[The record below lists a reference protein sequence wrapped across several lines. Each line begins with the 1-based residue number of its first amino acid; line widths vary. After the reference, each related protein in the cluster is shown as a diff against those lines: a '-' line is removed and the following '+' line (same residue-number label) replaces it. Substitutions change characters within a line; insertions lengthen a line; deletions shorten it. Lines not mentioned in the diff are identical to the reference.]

1 MKSLVSAAGAIILVA
16 LAACAPRPEKTVAA
30 IDPKTSAM
38 ADTTPAR
45 LAKPQTLDQMLA
57 RARERFAA
65 ADLNQDGKVTTE
77 ELEQSRADR
86 DVAAPRWGARG
97 RLMRADTD
105 VDGEVT
111 LADVET
117 HTRQRFAR
125 LDTDKSGVVTAD
137 EMRLALRGP
146 N

>member
-1 MKSLVSAAGAIILVA
+1 MKSLVLAAFATA
-16 LAACAPRPEKTVAA
+16 LLGACAPRPEKTVAA
-30 IDPKTSAM
+30 IDPKTSAV
-38 ADTTPAR
+38 ADTTPDR
-45 LAKPQTLDQMLA
+45 LAKPQTLDHMLA

-77 ELEQSRADR
+77 ELEQGRADR
-86 DVAAPRWGARG
+86 DLSSPRWGAGG

-117 HTRQRFAR
+117 HARQRFTR
-125 LDTDKSGVVTAD
+125 LDADKNGVVTG
-137 EMRLALRGP
+137 EELRAAGRRP

>member
-1 MKSLVSAAGAIILVA
+1 MKSLVLAAFATVL
-16 LAACAPRPEKTVAA
+16 LAACAPRPGKTVAA

-45 LAKPQTLDQMLA
+45 LAKPQTLDHMLA
-57 RARERFAA
+57 RAQERFTA

-77 ELEQSRADR
+77 ELEQARADR
-86 DVAAPRWGARG
+86 DVSAPRWGAGG

-105 VDGEVT
+105 TDGEIT
-111 LADVET
+111 LADVEA
-117 HTRQRFAR
+117 HTRDRFTR
-125 LDTDKSGVVTAD
+125 LDADKNGVVTG
-137 EMRLALRGP
+137 EELRAAGP

>member
-1 MKSLVSAAGAIILVA
+1 MKSLVSAAGALALIA

-45 LAKPQTLDQMLA
+45 LAKPQTLEQMLA

-77 ELEQSRADR
+77 ELEQARADR
-86 DVAAPRWGARG
+86 DVAAPRWGAGG

-105 VDGEVT
+105 TDGEIT
-111 LADVET
+111 FADVET
-117 HTRQRFAR
+117 HTRDRFTR
-125 LDTDKSGVVTAD
+125 LDADKNGVVTG
-137 EMRLALRGP
+137 EELRAARP